1 MKNENANELTREQKI
16 QNIINATGTTI
27 ETLRLA
33 GKLTPEVYSMVIDN
47 MNHIICLTK

>member
-16 QNIINATGTTI
+16 KNIIDATGTTI

-33 GKLTPEVYSMVIDN
+33 GKLTTEMHNAIIDN
-47 MNHIICLTK
+47 MNHIISLVK